1 MTQEEETK
9 IGQMIS
15 EAVNTAFE
23 GLKET
28 LKQQTPPEPNPDEDE
43 DDDNNDEPSEA
54 VKAWVK
60 ARQHTAEKLS
70 GRNIPVQGPATKRKS
85 NFLHKPVL
93 P

>member
-28 LKQQTPPEPNPDEDE
+28 LKQQTPPEPDPD
-43 DDDNNDEPSEA
+43 NDELSEA
-54 VKAWVK
+54 VRAWIK
-60 ARQHTAEKLS
+60 GKEHTAEKLS
-70 GRNIPVQGPATKRKS
+70 GRNIPVQDPGDEKKI
-85 NFLHKPVL
+85 
-93 P
+93 

>member
-43 DDDNNDEPSEA
+43 DDEPSEA

-70 GRNIPVQGPATKRKS
+70 GRNIPVQGPGDEKKI
-85 NFLHKPVL
+85 
-93 P
+93 

>member
-28 LKQQTPPEPNPDEDE
+28 LKQQTPPEPNPDED
-43 DDDNNDEPSEA
+43 DEPSEA

-70 GRNIPVQGPATKRKS
+70 GRNIPVQGPGDEKKI
-85 NFLHKPVL
+85 
-93 P
+93 

>member
-28 LKQQTPPEPNPDEDE
+28 LKQQTPPEPDPDED
-43 DDDNNDEPSEA
+43 DNNNDEPSEA

-60 ARQHTAEKLS
+60 AREHTAEKLS
-70 GRNIPVQGPATKRKS
+70 GRNIPVQGPGDEKKI
-85 NFLHKPVL
+85 
-93 P
+93 

>member
-28 LKQQTPPEPNPDEDE
+28 LKQQTPPEPDPD
-43 DDDNNDEPSEA
+43 NDEPSEA
-54 VKAWVK
+54 VQAWIK
-60 ARQHTAEKLS
+60 DKEHTAEKLS
-70 GRNIPVQGPATKRKS
+70 GRNIPVPDYTDENKI
-85 NFLHKPVL
+85 
-93 P
+93 

>member
-1 MTQEEETK
+1 MTQEETAE
-9 IGQMIS
+9 IGKMIT

-28 LKQQTPPEPNPDEDE
+28 LKQQTPPEPDPDE
-43 DDDNNDEPSEA
+43 DDDNNNDEPSEA

-70 GRNIPVQGPATKRKS
+70 GRNIPVQGPGDEKKI
-85 NFLHKPVL
+85 
-93 P
+93 

>member
-1 MTQEEETK
+1 MTQEEAAE
-9 IGQMIS
+9 IGKMIS

-28 LKQQTPPEPNPDEDE
+28 LNQQTPPKPETDE

-54 VKAWVK
+54 VQAWVK

-70 GRNIPVQGPATKRKS
+70 GRNIPVQGPGDEKKI
-85 NFLHKPVL
+85 
-93 P
+93 